1 MSNSDDNGPDP
12 GSLADEIDR
21 TARRI
26 ELSDPDQG
34 LGRIDRAINRIVELI
49 GVLAL
54 ASIVAVVFANA
65 TSRYLLGG
73 SFSWGEEMVQ
83 MTIPWLA
90 MTGVF
95 LSIRRDTM
103 IRIDFFFEKM
113 PERLRGH
120 VARAGLAF
128 NAAVLGLLAW
138 VSLDFVRLF
147 GGDMALYVGLPM
159 GVSTSAL
166 VFGSAGAAMAFAAKL
181 AGSFIGGGERR

>member
-1 MSNSDDNGPDP
+1 MSNSDDNGPGP
-12 GSLADEIDR
+12 GSVAEEIDS
-21 TARRI
+21 TARRL
-26 ELSDPDQG
+26 ELSNPDHG
-34 LGRIDRAINRIVELI
+34 LGRIDRAINGVVELI

-54 ASIVAVVFANA
+54 TSIVAVVFANA

-95 LSIRRDTM
+95 LSVRRGTM
-103 IRIDFFFEKM
+103 IRIDFFIEKM
-113 PERLRGH
+113 PERLRGL

-166 VFGSAGAAMAFAAKL
+166 VFGSAGAAMAFAARL
-181 AGSFIGGGERR
+181 AGSLVGRGESP

>member
-1 MSNSDDNGPDP
+1 MTKNADGPGP
-12 GSLADEIDR
+12 SSVADEIDR
-21 TARRI
+21 SVRRL
-26 ELSDPDQG
+26 ELSDPDEG
-34 LGRIDRAINRIVELI
+34 LNRIDRAINLIVELI
-49 GVLAL
+49 GVIAL
-54 ASIVAVVFANA
+54 SAIVAVVFANA

-95 LSIRRDTM
+95 LSVRRGTM

-113 PERLRGH
+113 PPRWRRL
-120 VARAGLAF
+120 VARVGLAF

-138 VSLDFVRLF
+138 VSFDFVRLF
-147 GGDMALYVGLPM
+147 GGDMALYVQLPM

-166 VFGSAGAAMAFAAKL
+166 VFGAAGAAMAFAAKFVASL
-181 AGSFIGGGERR
+181 TGDGDGS